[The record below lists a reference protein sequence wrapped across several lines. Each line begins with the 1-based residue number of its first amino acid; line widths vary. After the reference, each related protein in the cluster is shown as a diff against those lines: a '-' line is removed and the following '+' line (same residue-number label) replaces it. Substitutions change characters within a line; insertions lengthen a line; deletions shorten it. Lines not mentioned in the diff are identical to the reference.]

1 MCSYLSALTPTGKGV
16 LVHLSPAS
24 IPRCYHQYSYC
35 NSTASKAVK
44 LSPSQPPER
53 AEGVGWTGAALHARR
68 ERQALTCPETAGRRT
83 HAWLA
88 YARTPHLT
96 KPCERHNVKTMPT
109 SIIACASAKEEKP
122 KVAFNI
128 CNWERTSLEMET
140 GKNIKLNTSHLLT
153 SYTAIKTMYNNVN
166 SVFNKE
172 VLICNET

>member
-16 LVHLSPAS
+16 FVHLSPATTS
-24 IPRCYHQYSYC
+24 TVTVTAQPVRQWSWAHRSPR
-35 NSTASKAVK
+35 NGRRASAGQGRHYT
-44 LSPSQPPER
+44 P
-53 AEGVGWTGAALHARR
+53 AD
-68 ERQALTCPETAGRRT
+68 RQALTCPETAGRRT

-153 SYTAIKTMYNNVN
+153 YYTAIKTMYNNIN
-166 SVFNKE
+166 SEFNKE